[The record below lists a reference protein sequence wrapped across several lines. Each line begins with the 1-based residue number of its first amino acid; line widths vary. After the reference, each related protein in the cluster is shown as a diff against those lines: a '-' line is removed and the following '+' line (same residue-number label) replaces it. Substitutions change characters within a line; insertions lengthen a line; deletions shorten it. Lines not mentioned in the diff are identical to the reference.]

1 MDDSPAGSIILFAL
15 LIIASAYF
23 SGSEISLASVN
34 RIHMMS
40 RASKG
45 SKGAERV
52 LKILDNFDETLSVL
66 LIGNNIVNIG
76 CATLSAVIAAQIWG
90 TAAVSLSAIFT
101 TVILFIFGEMLPKC
115 FARSCNE
122 RFAEVASAPLLFLMK
137 LLKPLSVFFTAL
149 SSAVSRP
156 FKKHAEEQVTMTEDE
171 LNDIVENISEED
183 GFDEDTGRLVKSAMK
198 FSSSSAREVMVPWEQ
213 VLTIRTSL
221 KTPQILE
228 VLENSVH
235 SRIPI
240 VDREGNI
247 KGILQIRKFLKAY
260 TKFKSNVILASV
272 MDYPYFVNADTP
284 IDELLSEM
292 SNHRRNLAV
301 VKDSDG
307 KILGIITVEDILE
320 ELVGE
325 IYDEDD
331 AGGDENE

>member
-156 FKKHAEEQVTMTEDE
+156 FKKHVEEQVTMTEDE

-228 VLENSVH
+228 VVENSVH

>member
-228 VLENSVH
+228 VIENSVH